1 MYFLKCPK
9 ANSVIGRTIRVFAA
23 KSSNLMTEKCP
34 ETGSSCWLHS
44 ACLSESL
51 SNTEKMYSDESE
63 FSVSYCSSGSE
74 GSGEETDEDY
84 DVVCN
89 QSDVTR

>member
-1 MYFLKCPK
+1 MCGDWIEFYPDCDVKNVLKVLITP
-9 ANSVIGRTIRVFAA
+9 
-23 KSSNLMTEKCP
+23 
-34 ETGSSCWLHS
+34 

-51 SNTEKMYSDESE
+51 SSTELMSSDESE
-63 FSVSYCSSGSE
+63 FSVSYGSSGSE
-74 GSGEETDEDY
+74 GSREQIDEEY

>member
-1 MYFLKCPK
+1 MPSFTLKVSGDWIEFYPYCE
-9 ANSVIGRTIRVFAA
+9 VTLVTEVFI
-23 KSSNLMTEKCP
+23 TP
-34 ETGSSCWLHS
+34 

-51 SNTEKMYSDESE
+51 SCTEKMSSNESE
-63 FSVSYCSSGSE
+63 FSVSYGSSGSE
-74 GSGEETDEDY
+74 GSREETDEDY